1 MKIGLIGFGGVG
13 QALIK
18 LLVEK
23 KNYIFEKY
31 NVDIKV
37 KYIIKSD
44 GGIYKAN
51 SIDLEEL
58 LEFINKGKSI
68 KEHISWKDN
77 LSIDE
82 VIKNNDIDTL
92 VELTSTNIETGEP
105 GLTHIKRAL
114 ESRINVVTGNKGPII
129 LKYKKLKEIADKNS
143 VKLKVGCTTGGA
155 LPSINGGLYDVA
167 GSEIEF
173 IEGILNGTTNYIL
186 SKMSMEEVSY
196 EEALTQAQK
205 DGIAEANPSLDVLG
219 YDTACKIAILANV
232 LMDANMK
239 LEDIEVK
246 GITEVK
252 LETIKEAQ
260 KENKKL
266 KLIGKVQREDNI
278 VKAYVRLIE
287 IKEDH
292 PLYFVD
298 YKNKGVC
305 FKTDTLGDISIIGG
319 ASGTMNAAASILR
332 DIVLIK
338 ERVLE

>member
-1 MKIGLIGFGGVG
+1 MNIGLIGFGGVG

-31 NVDIKV
+31 NLDIKV

-44 GGIYKAN
+44 GGIYESN
-51 SIDLEEL
+51 GIDLEEVL
-58 LEFINKGKSI
+58 GFINKNI
-68 KEHISWKDN
+68 KEHISWRDG
-77 LSIDE
+77 LGIEE

-92 VELTSTNIETGEP
+92 IELTSTNIEIGEP

-114 ESRINVVTGNKGPII
+114 ESGINVVTGNKGPII
-129 LKYKKLKEIADKNS
+129 LKYKELKEIADKNS

-167 GSEIEF
+167 GSEIQA

-186 SKMSMEEVSY
+186 SKMAIDEVSY
-196 EEALTQAQK
+196 EEALTEAQK

-219 YDTACKIAILANV
+219 YDTACKIVILANV
-232 LMDANMK
+232 LMDANIK
-239 LEDIEVK
+239 LEDIEIQ
-246 GITEVK
+246 GITEVE
-252 LETIKEAQ
+252 LETIKRLQ

-266 KLIGKVQREDNI
+266 KLIGKVHRKDSM
-278 VKAYVRLIE
+278 VKAYVGLIE
-287 IKEDH
+287 IKDDH

-298 YKNKGVC
+298 YKNKGVY
-305 FKTDTLGDISIIGG
+305 FKTDTLGEISIIGG
-319 ASGTMNAAASILR
+319 ASGTRNAAASILR
-332 DIVLIK
+332 DLVLVK
-338 ERVLE
+338 SLE

>member
-1 MKIGLIGFGGVG
+1 MNIGLIGFGGVG
-13 QALIK
+13 QSLIR

-31 NVDIKV
+31 NLELKV

-44 GGIYKAN
+44 GGIYESN
-51 SIDLEEL
+51 GIDLEEVL
-58 LEFINKGKSI
+58 GFINKNI
-68 KEHISWKDN
+68 KEHISWRDG
-77 LSIDE
+77 LGIEE

-92 VELTSTNIETGEP
+92 IELTSTNIETGEP

-114 ESRINVVTGNKGPII
+114 ESGINVVTGNKGPII
-129 LKYKKLKEIADKNS
+129 LKYKELKEIADKNS

-155 LPSINGGLYDVA
+155 LPSINGGIYDVA
-167 GSEIEF
+167 GSEIKV

-186 SKMSMEEVSY
+186 SKMAIDEVSY
-196 EEALTQAQK
+196 EEALTEAQK

-219 YDTACKIAILANV
+219 YDTACKIVILTNV
-232 LMDANMK
+232 LMNANIK
-239 LEDIEVK
+239 LEDVEVQ
-246 GITEVK
+246 GITEVE
-252 LETIKEAQ
+252 LETVKRIQ

-266 KLIGKVQREDNI
+266 KLIGKVKREDNM
-278 VKAYVRLIE
+278 VKAYVKPIE

-298 YKNKGVC
+298 YKNKGVY

-319 ASGTMNAAASILR
+319 TSGTRNAAASILR
-332 DIVLIK
+332 DIVLVK
-338 ERVLE
+338 SLE

>member
-1 MKIGLIGFGGVG
+1 MDIGLIGFGGVG
-13 QALIK
+13 QAFVK

-23 KNYIFEKY
+23 KKYIFEKY
-31 NVDIKV
+31 NLDLKV
-37 KYIIKSD
+37 KYILKSD
-44 GGIYKAN
+44 GGIYESN
-51 SIDLEEL
+51 GIDLEEL
-58 LEFINKGKSI
+58 AEFINKKKSI
-68 KEHISWKDN
+68 KEHILWKEN
-77 LSIDE
+77 LKFEEMIQ
-82 VIKNNDIDTL
+82 NNDVDTL

-114 ESRINVVTGNKGPII
+114 ESGINVVTGNKGPII
-129 LKYKKLKEIADKNS
+129 LKYKELKEIADKNS

-167 GSEIEF
+167 GSEIQA

-196 EEALTQAQK
+196 EEALAQAQK

-219 YDTACKIAILANV
+219 YDTACKIVILANV
-232 LMDANMK
+232 LMDANIK

-252 LETIKEAQ
+252 LDTIKESK
-260 KENKKL
+260 KENEKL
-266 KLIGKVQREDNI
+266 KLIGRVYIEDNM
-278 VKAYVRLIE
+278 VKAYVRPIK

-298 YKNKGVC
+298 YKNKGAF
-305 FKTDTLGDISIIGG
+305 FKTDSLGDISIIGG
-319 ASGTMNAAASILR
+319 ASGTRNAAASILR
-332 DIVLIK
+332 DLVLVK
-338 ERVLE
+338 SLE

>member
-1 MKIGLIGFGGVG
+1 MDIVLIGFGGVG
-13 QALIK
+13 QAFVT

-23 KNYIFEKY
+23 KKYIFEKY
-31 NVDIKV
+31 NLDLKV
-37 KYIIKSD
+37 KYILKSD
-44 GGIYKAN
+44 GGIYESN
-51 SIDLEEL
+51 GIDLEEL
-58 LEFINKGKSI
+58 AEFINKKKSI
-68 KEHISWKDN
+68 KEHILWKEN
-77 LSIDE
+77 LKFEEMIQ
-82 VIKNNDIDTL
+82 NNDVDTL

-114 ESRINVVTGNKGPII
+114 ESGINVVTGNKGPII
-129 LKYKKLKEIADKNS
+129 LKYKELKEIADKNS

-167 GSEIEF
+167 GSEIQA

-196 EEALTQAQK
+196 EEALAQAQK

-219 YDTACKIAILANV
+219 YDTACKIVILANV
-232 LMDANMK
+232 LMDANIK

-252 LETIKEAQ
+252 LDTIKESK
-260 KENKKL
+260 KENEKL
-266 KLIGKVQREDNI
+266 KLIGRVYIEDNM
-278 VKAYVRLIE
+278 VKAYVRPIK

-298 YKNKGVC
+298 YKNKGVF
-305 FKTDTLGDISIIGG
+305 FKTDSLGDISIIGG
-319 ASGTMNAAASILR
+319 ASGTRNAAASILR
-332 DIVLIK
+332 DLVLVK
-338 ERVLE
+338 SLE

>member
-1 MKIGLIGFGGVG
+1 MNIGLIGFGGVG
-13 QALIK
+13 QSLIR

-31 NVDIKV
+31 NLDIKV

-44 GGIYKAN
+44 GGIYESN
-51 SIDLEEL
+51 GIDLEEV
-58 LEFINKGKSI
+58 LEFINKNI
-68 KEHISWKDN
+68 KEHISWRDD
-77 LSIDE
+77 LGIEE

-92 VELTSTNIETGEP
+92 IELTSTNIETGEP

-114 ESRINVVTGNKGPII
+114 ESGINVVTGNKGPII
-129 LKYKKLKEIADKNS
+129 LKYKELKEIADKNS

-167 GSEIEF
+167 GSEIQG

-186 SKMSMEEVSY
+186 SKMAIDEVSY
-196 EEALTQAQK
+196 EEALTEAQK

-219 YDTACKIAILANV
+219 YDTACKIVILANV
-232 LMDANMK
+232 LMDANIK
-239 LEDIEVK
+239 LEDIEIQ
-246 GITEVK
+246 GITEVE
-252 LETIKEAQ
+252 LETIKRLQ

-266 KLIGKVQREDNI
+266 KLIGKVHRKDSM
-278 VKAYVRLIE
+278 VKAYVRLVE

-298 YKNKGVC
+298 YKNKGVY

-319 ASGTMNAAASILR
+319 ASGTRNAAASILR
-332 DIVLIK
+332 DLMLVNG
-338 ERVLE
+338 LE

>member
-1 MKIGLIGFGGVG
+1 MNIGLIGFGGVG
-13 QALIK
+13 QSLIR

-31 NVDIKV
+31 NLDIKV

-44 GGIYKAN
+44 GGIYESN
-51 SIDLEEL
+51 GIDLEEV
-58 LEFINKGKSI
+58 LEFINKNI
-68 KEHISWKDN
+68 KEHISWRDD
-77 LSIDE
+77 LGIEE

-92 VELTSTNIETGEP
+92 IELTSTNIETGEP

-114 ESRINVVTGNKGPII
+114 ESGINVVTGNKGPII
-129 LKYKKLKEIADKNS
+129 LKYKELKEIADKNS

-167 GSEIEF
+167 GSEIQG

-186 SKMSMEEVSY
+186 SKMAIDEVSY
-196 EEALTQAQK
+196 EEALTEAQK

-219 YDTACKIAILANV
+219 YDTACKIVILANV
-232 LMDANMK
+232 LMDANIK
-239 LEDIEVK
+239 LEDIEIQ
-246 GITEVK
+246 GITEVE
-252 LETIKEAQ
+252 LETIKRLQ

-266 KLIGKVQREDNI
+266 KLIGKVHRKDSM
-278 VKAYVRLIE
+278 VKAYVRLVE
-287 IKEDH
+287 IKEDN

-298 YKNKGVC
+298 YKNKGVY

-319 ASGTMNAAASILR
+319 ASGTRNAAASILR
-332 DIVLIK
+332 DLMLVKSRI
-338 ERVLE
+338 

>member
-1 MKIGLIGFGGVG
+1 MNIGLIGFGGVG
-13 QALIK
+13 QSLIR

-31 NVDIKV
+31 NLDIKV

-44 GGIYKAN
+44 GGIYESN
-51 SIDLEEL
+51 GIDLEEV
-58 LEFINKGKSI
+58 LEFINKNI
-68 KEHISWKDN
+68 KEHISWRDD
-77 LSIDE
+77 LGIEE

-92 VELTSTNIETGEP
+92 IELTSTNIETGEP
-105 GLTHIKRAL
+105 GLIHIKRAL
-114 ESRINVVTGNKGPII
+114 ESGINVVTGNKGPII
-129 LKYKKLKEIADKNS
+129 LKYKELKEIADKNS

-167 GSEIEF
+167 GSEIQG

-186 SKMSMEEVSY
+186 SKMAIDEVSY
-196 EEALTQAQK
+196 EEALTEAQK

-219 YDTACKIAILANV
+219 YDTACKIVILANV
-232 LMDANMK
+232 LMDANIK
-239 LEDIEVK
+239 LEDIEIQ
-246 GITEVK
+246 GITEVE
-252 LETIKEAQ
+252 LETIKRLQ

-266 KLIGKVQREDNI
+266 KLIGKVHRKDSM
-278 VKAYVRLIE
+278 VKAYVRLVE

-298 YKNKGVC
+298 YKNKGVY

-319 ASGTMNAAASILR
+319 ASGTRNAAASILR
-332 DIVLIK
+332 DLMLVK
-338 ERVLE
+338 GLE

>member
-1 MKIGLIGFGGVG
+1 MNIGLIGFGGVG

-31 NVDIKV
+31 NLDIKV
-37 KYIIKSD
+37 KYIINSD
-44 GGIYKAN
+44 GGIYESN
-51 SIDLEEL
+51 GIDLEEVL
-58 LEFINKGKSI
+58 GFINKNI
-68 KEHISWKDN
+68 KEHISWRDN
-77 LSIDE
+77 LGIEE

-92 VELTSTNIETGEP
+92 IELTSTNIETGEP

-114 ESRINVVTGNKGPII
+114 ESGINVVTGNKGPII
-129 LKYKKLKEIADKNS
+129 LKYKELKEIADKNS

-167 GSEIEF
+167 GSEIQA

-186 SKMSMEEVSY
+186 SKMAIDEVSY
-196 EEALTQAQK
+196 EEALTEAQK

-219 YDTACKIAILANV
+219 YDTACKIVILANV
-232 LMDANMK
+232 LMDANIK
-239 LEDIEVK
+239 LEDIEIQ
-246 GITEVK
+246 GITEVE
-252 LETIKEAQ
+252 LEIIKRLQ

-266 KLIGKVQREDNI
+266 KLIGKVQRKDSM

-298 YKNKGVC
+298 YKNKGVY
-305 FKTDTLGDISIIGG
+305 FKTDTLGEISIIGG
-319 ASGTMNAAASILR
+319 ASGTRNAAASILR
-332 DIVLIK
+332 DLVLVK
-338 ERVLE
+338 GLE

>member
-1 MKIGLIGFGGVG
+1 MNIGLIGFGGVG

-31 NVDIKV
+31 NLDIKV

-44 GGIYKAN
+44 GGIYESN
-51 SIDLEEL
+51 GIDLEEVL
-58 LEFINKGKSI
+58 GFINKNL
-68 KEHISWKDN
+68 KEHISWRYE
-77 LSIDE
+77 LGIEE
-82 VIKNNDIDTL
+82 VIKNNDIDIL
-92 VELTSTNIETGEP
+92 IELTPTNIETGEP

-114 ESRINVVTGNKGPII
+114 ESGINVVTGNKGPII
-129 LKYKKLKEIADKNS
+129 LKYKELKEIADKNS

-167 GSEIEF
+167 GSEIQGV
-173 IEGILNGTTNYIL
+173 EGILNGTTNYIL
-186 SKMSMEEVSY
+186 SKMAIDEVSY
-196 EEALTQAQK
+196 EEALTEAQK

-219 YDTACKIAILANV
+219 YDTACKIVILANV
-232 LMDANMK
+232 LMDANIK
-239 LEDIEVK
+239 LEDIEIQ
-246 GITEVK
+246 GITEV
-252 LETIKEAQ
+252 Q

-266 KLIGKVQREDNI
+266 KLIGKVHRKDSM
-278 VKAYVRLIE
+278 VKAYVRLVE

-298 YKNKGVC
+298 YKNKGVY

-319 ASGTMNAAASILR
+319 ASGTRNAAASILR
-332 DIVLIK
+332 DLMLVK
-338 ERVLE
+338 GLE

>member
-1 MKIGLIGFGGVG
+1 MDIGLIGFGGVG

-18 LLVEK
+18 LLLEK
-23 KNYIFEKY
+23 KKYILKKY
-31 NVDIKV
+31 NLDVKV
-37 KYIIKSD
+37 KYIVKSD
-44 GGIYKAN
+44 GGIYKSN
-51 SIDLEEL
+51 GIDLEEVI
-58 LEFINKGKSI
+58 EFINKNKSI
-68 KEHISWKDN
+68 KEHISWKND

-82 VIKNNDIDTL
+82 IIKNNDIDTL

-114 ESRINVVTGNKGPII
+114 ESGINIVTGNKGPII
-129 LKYKKLKEIADKNS
+129 LKYKELKEIADRNS

-167 GSEIEF
+167 GSEIQS

-186 SKMSMEEVSY
+186 SKMAMEEVSY
-196 EEALTQAQK
+196 EEALTEAQN
-205 DGIAEANPSLDVLG
+205 DGIAEVNPSLDVLG

-232 LMDANMK
+232 LMDENVK
-239 LEDIEVK
+239 LEDIKVQ

-252 LETIKEAQ
+252 LETMKRLQ

-266 KLIGKVQREDNI
+266 KLIGKVQREDNM
-278 VKAYVRLIE
+278 VKAYVRPIE

-298 YKNKGVC
+298 YKNKGVY

-319 ASGTMNAAASILR
+319 ASGTRNAAASILR
-332 DIVLIK
+332 DIVLVK
-338 ERVLE
+338 SLE